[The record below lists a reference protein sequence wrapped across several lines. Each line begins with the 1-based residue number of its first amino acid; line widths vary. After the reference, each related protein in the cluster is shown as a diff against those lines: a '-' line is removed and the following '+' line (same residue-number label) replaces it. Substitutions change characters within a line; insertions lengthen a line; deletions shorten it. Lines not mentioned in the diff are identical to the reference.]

1 MKAQQSL
8 RVRLLILGAA
18 SIAIALFIAG
28 FFILGSFSVS
38 LEAARRDDLRASLD
52 RLTAAVDP
60 DAVGLAGPEP
70 LTDPRYDT
78 PLSGLYWQIDDID
91 TGQLVRSRSLW
102 DQKLPATIESGEKAD
117 RLSNATGPQGEKLTT
132 LARSVATVGNKGER
146 HFVVTVA
153 EAFDQDENSFSRFGL
168 SLTLALLV
176 LGAVLLTASSLQIQ
190 FGLRPLRTLRQNIA
204 DVRHGTR
211 ARLPDAVVEELV
223 PIVRQVNELI
233 DAQEATIAF
242 ARERA
247 ADLAH
252 GLKTP
257 LAVLS
262 ATSERLRSAGDVAN
276 ADLMQM
282 LAEQMNARIDYQLRI
297 ARLRYRTRAQG
308 ASSSLNDTALRSVA
322 VLRKS
327 PRGEQLNWIV
337 DLAPELH
344 VDLDGHD
351 LLELA
356 GIILENA
363 SQWASSSVRVNGSR
377 DADTVTFVVE
387 DDGVGV
393 SDDMIARL
401 GVRGVRVDESGP
413 GEGLGLSIAFEIA
426 RLNRGAVGIDR
437 SRSGGMR
444 VTVTLPSV

>member
-1 MKAQQSL
+1 MRAQQSL
-8 RVRLLILGAA
+8 RVRLLMLGAA
-18 SIAIALFIAG
+18 SIALALLVAG

-38 LEAARRDDLRASLD
+38 LEAARRDDLQASLD
-52 RLTAAVDP
+52 RLTAAIDP
-60 DAVGLAGPEP
+60 DAVELAGAEP
-70 LTDPRYDT
+70 LSDPRYDT

-91 TGQLVRSRSLW
+91 SGQQVRSRSLW
-102 DQKLPATIESGEKAD
+102 DQKLPATIESSATSD
-117 RLSNATGPQGEKLTT
+117 RLNEAAGPQGKKLTT
-132 LARSVATVGNKGER
+132 LARSVTVAGSKGER
-146 HFVVTVA
+146 HFILTVA
-153 EAFDQDENSFSRFGL
+153 EAFDHDQNSFSRFGV

-176 LGAVLLTASSLQIQ
+176 LGTVLLIASALQIQ

-204 DVRHGTR
+204 DVRHGTS
-211 ARLPDAVVEELV
+211 ARLPAAVVDELEPV
-223 PIVRQVNELI
+223 VRQINELI

-262 ATSERLRSAGDVAN
+262 ASSERLRVSGDVAN
-276 ADLMQM
+276 ADLLRM

-327 PRGEQLNWIV
+327 PQGEQLNWLV
-337 DLAPELH
+337 DLEPELR
-344 VDLDGHD
+344 VDLDEHD

-377 DADTVTFVVE
+377 EADTVTFVVE
-387 DDGVGV
+387 DDGMGV

-401 GVRGVRVDESGP
+401 GVRGVRLDESGS
-413 GEGLGLSIAFEIA
+413 GEGLGLAIAFEIV
-426 RLNRGAVGIDR
+426 RLNRGNIGINR

-444 VTVTLPSV
+444 VTVTLPSA

>member
-8 RVRLLILGAA
+8 RVRLLVLGAA
-18 SIAIALFIAG
+18 SIALALLIAG

-52 RLTAAVDP
+52 RLTAAIDP
-60 DAVGLAGPEP
+60 DAVELTGPEP

-91 TGQLVRSRSLW
+91 SGQQVRSRSLW
-102 DQKLPATIESGEKAD
+102 DQKLPATVESSATSD
-117 RLSNATGPQGEKLTT
+117 RLSEASGPQGKKLTT
-132 LARSVATVGNKGER
+132 LARSVTADGDKGKR
-146 HFVVTVA
+146 HFIVTIA

-168 SLTLALLV
+168 SLTVALLV
-176 LGAVLLTASSLQIQ
+176 LGAVLLIASALQIQ
-190 FGLRPLRTLRQNIA
+190 LGLRPLQALRQNIA
-204 DVRHGTR
+204 EVRHGTSV
-211 ARLPDAVVEELV
+211 RLPPAVVDELEPV
-223 PIVRQVNELI
+223 VRQINDLI

-262 ATSERLRSAGDVAN
+262 ASSERLRAAGDIAN

-282 LAEQMNARIDYQLRI
+282 LSEQMNARIDYQLRI
-297 ARLRYRTRAQG
+297 ARLRYRSRAQG

-327 PRGEQLNWIV
+327 SQGERLNWLV
-337 DLAPELH
+337 DLEPELR
-344 VDLDGHD
+344 VDLDQHD

-363 SQWASSSVRVNGSR
+363 SQWASGSVRVNGSR
-377 DADTVTFVVE
+377 DTDTVNFVVE

-393 SDDMIARL
+393 SDELIARL
-401 GVRGVRVDESGP
+401 GVRGVRLDESGP
-413 GEGLGLSIAFEIA
+413 GEGLGLAIAFEIV
-426 RLNRGAVGIDR
+426 RLNRGAIGIDR
-437 SRSGGMR
+437 SRLGGMR
-444 VTVTLPSV
+444 VTVTLPSA